1 MVDTAPG
8 GLKYHRPVTQISTIG
23 AASQSEK
30 DDDHELLHH
39 YSAQRFPETSTR
51 TLSLLHYGSARCHH
65 ASSEPS
71 TVRLLVVGQERRSE
85 ADWGRNGT
93 MDLGEKRHSGWQG
106 EAARRI
112 WGEKRAVDGGEG
124 EAARGMGRRSVGSRI
139 CWFEDSFCWVTS
151 NVGCM
156 AFGPIL
162 SHKWAR
168 GMHSVP
174 CSTTAL
180 RACEKNAST

>member
-8 GLKYHRPVTQISTIG
+8 GLKYHQPVTQISTTG

-39 YSAQRFPETSTR
+39 YSAQRFPETSMR

-71 TVRLLVVGQERRSE
+71 MVRLLVVGQERRSE

-93 MDLGEKRHSGWQG
+93 MDLGEKRRKRV
-106 EAARRI
+106 RRMPPPNT
-112 WGEKRAVDGGEG
+112 KRG
-124 EAARGMGRRSVGSRI
+124 
-139 CWFEDSFCWVTS
+139 
-151 NVGCM
+151 NL
-156 AFGPIL
+156 PIG
-162 SHKWAR
+162 A
-168 GMHSVP
+168 MD
-174 CSTTAL
+174 L
-180 RACEKNAST
+180 RAFMVLRMWQVPSFTSSDIRLSVD

>member
-8 GLKYHRPVTQISTIG
+8 GLKYHRPVTQISTTG

-51 TLSLLHYGSARCHH
+51 TLSLLHYGSACCHH

-93 MDLGEKRHSGWQG
+93 MDLGEKRRSGWQG

-124 EAARGMGRRSVGSRI
+124 EAARGMGRRSAGFFFI
-139 CWFEDSFCWVTS
+139 
-151 NVGCM
+151 G
-156 AFGPIL
+156 A
-162 SHKWAR
+162 
-168 GMHSVP
+168 
-174 CSTTAL
+174 
-180 RACEKNAST
+180 